1 MKKYKQILKEEGL
14 TISKFASLLEVSRP
28 TVYKMLEVYKA
39 TGKVKKKSLQDIFDA
54 YFSEERNSMKGIYLS
69 RNGNLVV
76 EILQNTAENANGTFV
91 KGSETRGKRDI
102 VEGLVLIGDSNV
114 PSGTI
119 IYFSY
124 YAAQPFVLEQ
134 KQVYIVNKADIKL
147 VKKNIQAGE

>member
-1 MKKYKQILKEEGL
+1 MEKYKRILKEEGL
-14 TISKFASLLEVSRP
+14 TISKFAYLLEVSRP
-28 TVYKMLEVYKA
+28 TVYKMLRIYEA
-39 TGKVKKKSLQDIFDA
+39 TGKVKKRSLQSIFDA
-54 YFSEERNSMKGIYLS
+54 YFSEERNNMKGFYSS

-114 PSGTI
+114 PCGTI

-124 YAAQPFVLEQ
+124 YAAQPFVLEE
-134 KQVYIVNKADIKL
+134 KQVYIVNKLDIKF
-147 VKKNIQAGE
+147 VKKNI